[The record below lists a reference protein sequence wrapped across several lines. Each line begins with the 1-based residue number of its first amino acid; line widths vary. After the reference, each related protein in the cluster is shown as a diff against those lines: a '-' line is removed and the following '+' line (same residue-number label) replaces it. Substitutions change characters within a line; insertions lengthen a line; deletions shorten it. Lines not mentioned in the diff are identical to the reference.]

1 MKEKD
6 EIVNE
11 RTCAKCDGSLERAMS
26 LGIVNFCKE
35 CLDKEYVEW
44 ISIKQEEGNGGRHG
58 FFIGF
63 RKRDWSGVKKKKHD
77 PFPPRQEYLN

>member
-1 MKEKD
+1 MKEG

-44 ISIKQEEGNGGRHG
+44 ISDG